1 MFKRWKEAIYLCSH
15 WTKYLFPS
23 VATHKVNRNK
33 GREWGEMITLGEG
46 KREENK
52 FLIKGDTMLE
62 TEFLNEGIM
71 KRLRRKINRNSKRRM
86 DKQTCY
92 NELETNSLG
101 RKENLWTKKRNRVL
115 LRFKILN
122 LWCHCIIFHGIMQ
135 ISARPCWH
143 KLNKPSSEKGHLF
156 PSWRIPINK
165 CWKHKRETKLPLGK
179 QQNNNG
185 CCRDDPPMDILH
197 MKFWGRTEYLSNLK
211 YFPQDIY

>member
-1 MFKRWKEAIYLCSH
+1 MSL
-15 WTKYLFPS
+15 
-23 VATHKVNRNK
+23 
-33 GREWGEMITLGEG
+33 
-46 KREENK
+46 
-52 FLIKGDTMLE
+52 
-62 TEFLNEGIM
+62 
-71 KRLRRKINRNSKRRM
+71 NRNSKRRM

-156 PSWRIPINK
+156 PYWRIPINK

-185 CCRDDPPMDILH
+185 CCRDDPPMDILR
-197 MKFWGRTEYLSNLK
+197 MKFWGRTEYLSSLK